1 MTPLR
6 QQVINY
12 MAMRGLSD
20 KTCQAYLYQLTELAR
35 YFHRSP
41 DKLSES
47 DVQAYLLHVIRDR
60 HWSRASCRQA
70 VFAVRFLFGKVL
82 GKPLSPLHVPYPK
95 QDQKIPDLLYPD
107 EVHAIIRHCTH
118 LKQQSAIA
126 LSYATGMRIGEICQ
140 LRIDDLDGPHNRIKV
155 RQGKGHKDRYV
166 LFPEGAKRQLRSYW
180 QHYRP
185 VEVVFYG
192 QHKHRSYDPKYLR
205 LEIKDAA
212 RRAGISK
219 TVRFHS
225 LRHAFATH
233 QLMAGMP
240 LMRLQ
245 LLLGHRQLSTT
256 LVYLQ
261 WIAMMDPCQKIS
273 EDLLGPAWSAS

>member
-12 MAMRGLSD
+12 MTLRGFTES
-20 KTCQAYLYQLTELAR
+20 TCKAYLYQLTELAK

-41 DKLSES
+41 DALSDSEL
-47 DVQAYLLHVIRDR
+47 QEYLLYLIRDR
-60 HWSRASCRQA
+60 HWSRSSCRQA
-70 VFAVRFLFGKVL
+70 VYAIRFLYSKVL
-82 GKPLSPLHVPYPK
+82 NRPLCQLRLPYQK
-95 QDQKIPDLLYPD
+95 KDQKIPDLLYPD

-118 LKQQSAIA
+118 VKQQSAIA
-126 LSYATGMRIGEICQ
+126 LSYATGMRIGEICA
-140 LRIDDLDGPHNRIKV
+140 LRIDDLDGSHNRIKV
-155 RQGKGHKDRYV
+155 RQGKGLKDRYV
-166 LFPEGAKRQLRSYW
+166 LFPEGVKRQLRYYW
-180 QHYRP
+180 QRYQP
-185 VEVVFYG
+185 IDVLFYG
-192 QHKHRSYDPKYLR
+192 QHKHRSYDAKYLR

-212 RRAGISK
+212 KRAGIQK

-240 LMRLQ
+240 LTRLQ
-245 LLLGHRQLSTT
+245 LLLGHRNLSTT

-273 EDLLGPAWSAS
+273 EDLLGPAWCAS